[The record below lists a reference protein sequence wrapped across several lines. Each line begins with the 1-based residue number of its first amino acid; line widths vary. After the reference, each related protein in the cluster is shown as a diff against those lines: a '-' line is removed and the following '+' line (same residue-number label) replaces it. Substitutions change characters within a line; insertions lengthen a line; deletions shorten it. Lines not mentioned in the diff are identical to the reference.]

1 MAGRLITNTL
11 VQAFSELGSGSLQ
24 HATSKQLPDSASEPM
39 LQEQRND
46 QYLNTSVH
54 IANSHQTKT
63 NECSNVKS
71 ESNYIPLDSR
81 TGTLEHIFAENI
93 VHEVL
98 KCSIREA
105 SNCHLRCKVSSSIA
119 SQDVM
124 RAFISETLSHDTQE
138 LQCVL
143 IWAAASQMGTS
154 ILQIDLT
161 DKHIQ
166 QQKYFG

>member
-81 TGTLEHIFAENI
+81 TGTLEHIFAETI

-105 SNCHLRCKVSSSIA
+105 SNCYLRCKVSSLIA
-119 SQDVM
+119 SQDMM
-124 RAFISETLSHDTQE
+124 RAFISETLYHDTQE

-143 IWAAASQMGTS
+143 IWAAASQVGTS